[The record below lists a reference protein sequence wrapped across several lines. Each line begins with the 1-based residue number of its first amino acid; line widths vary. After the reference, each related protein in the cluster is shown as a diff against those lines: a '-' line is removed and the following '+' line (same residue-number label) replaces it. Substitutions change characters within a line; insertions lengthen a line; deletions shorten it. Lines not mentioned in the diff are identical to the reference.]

1 MSTPQGA
8 TIASTEQPAEH
19 AVAPGPD
26 ATPTDVFG
34 PAGQP
39 ADRPAATTVVTDKL
53 RNAVIAGG
61 IGIAVVFALIGFG
74 AGYFAG
80 NSSSSNQGP
89 GMNMQGGNMPGGGMP
104 GGGMPGGMGSGGQG
118 GMGQMPGGSSGQGG
132 MGQMPGG
139 STGQGGQTGQ
149 GGMGQMPGG
158 STGQGGQ
165 TGQGGMGQMPGQP
178 GQTAPTQ
185 GSTTS

>member
-19 AVAPGPD
+19 ATAPGPD

-34 PAGQP
+34 QAGPQG
-39 ADRPAATTVVTDKL
+39 DRPAPTTVVTDKL

-80 NSSSSNQGP
+80 NSSSSDQGP
-89 GMNMQGGNMPGGGMP
+89 GMNMPGGTMPG
-104 GGGMPGGMGSGGQG
+104 GGMGSGGQG
-118 GMGQMPGGSSGQGG
+118 GMGQMPGGQGQMPGGQSGQGG

-139 STGQGGQTGQ
+139 QGGMGQMPGGQ

-158 STGQGGQ
+158 Q
-165 TGQGGMGQMPGQP
+165 TGQGQMPGQT

>member
-89 GMNMQGGNMPGGGMP
+89 GMNMQGGNMPGGNMPGGGMP

-149 GGMGQMPGG
+149 GGMGQMPG
-158 STGQGGQ
+158 QQ
-165 TGQGGMGQMPGQP
+165 GQP